1 MDDIDDLST
10 VDPLKVDRGDSEVG
24 VAELALDHVQ
34 RDALSRHFN
43 GMGVTQL
50 MRREATTDTGSD
62 GQPPKLGARRGGRPS
77 SLAVTDEWRATLWL
91 EVTLR

>member
-24 VAELALDHVQ
+24 VAELALDHLQ

-50 MRREATTDTGSD
+50 MRREATADTGSD
-62 GQPPKLGARRGGRPS
+62 GQPPKLGCAPRRQTMAVRPWGR
-77 SLAVTDEWRATLWL
+77 
-91 EVTLR
+91 